1 MFRAEELARV
11 VLAEANY
18 KVFLEK
24 QKERDKP
31 LTDDLSSELSM
42 GIIDNSIRLESNNR
56 KIEDS
61 NIVST
66 LRTLGSVV
74 NKVSNLEHS
83 SSNNTE
89 RNKTTC
95 AIVDLESIVP
105 LSSKGGDSSDIP
117 PNSGTSGD
125 DPVVVPGKEKK
136 VTDVIPKGGTHRG
149 KNAESEK

>member
-1 MFRAEELARV
+1 

-61 NIVST
+61 NTIST
-66 LRTLGSVV
+66 LHTLGSVV
-74 NKVSNLEHS
+74 NKVFNLEHS
-83 SSNNTE
+83 SSSNTE
-89 RNKTTC
+89 RNKTTYVV
-95 AIVDLESIVP
+95 VDLESTVP

-125 DPVVVPGKEKK
+125 DPIVVPGKKKK
-136 VTDVIPKGGTHRG
+136 VTDVVPKGGTHRC